1 MRTFLFVTLALI
13 SNVVF
18 AQRYGA
24 SIKDRPKPARV
35 VNDYGSFLTRSEK
48 SNLEN
53 KLISYRKRS
62 GNAIVIITLSTLP
75 YSLEETALQY
85 FNKWGIGDRKK
96 NNGVLILLSREPANI
111 RITTG
116 IGIEHTLT
124 DNDCQRIIDETIV
137 PAFKAGRFY
146 AGLNEG
152 IDDIATTLKGGTQQN
167 ATQNNYNTDAAGI
180 AQTQQ
185 QPATQPQTN
194 YTTSTYT
201 RKPPTLREIIGG
213 AVMFT
218 LLTWLRVL
226 YVRARRRPDGESY
239 SSDGSEQTTGN
250 NNVTDWLGAAG
261 WVFLLT
267 LKVAFWAVAIL
278 FGFLALC
285 FGAASVSRSLFRSA
299 GGSFSGGRSSGGGA
313 SGSWG
318 GGGGAGASS
327 GGAGGSW

>member
-124 DNDCQRIIDETIV
+124 DNDRRH
-137 PAFKAGRFY
+137 PNF
-146 AGLNEG
+146 
-152 IDDIATTLKGGTQQN
+152 
-167 ATQNNYNTDAAGI
+167 
-180 AQTQQ
+180 
-185 QPATQPQTN
+185 
-194 YTTSTYT
+194 
-201 RKPPTLREIIGG
+201 RKP
-213 AVMFT
+213 
-218 LLTWLRVL
+218 
-226 YVRARRRPDGESY
+226 RRH
-239 SSDGSEQTTGN
+239 
-250 NNVTDWLGAAG
+250 
-261 WVFLLT
+261 
-267 LKVAFWAVAIL
+267 
-278 FGFLALC
+278 C
-285 FGAASVSRSLFRSA
+285 FYHR
-299 GGSFSGGRSSGGGA
+299 
-313 SGSWG
+313 
-318 GGGGAGASS
+318 
-327 GGAGGSW
+327 